1 MTENTSLCSIHSS
14 PLCRLAPGRRIE
26 AVQLLSEKER
36 KKALNGFAVLSALL
50 SS

>member
-1 MTENTSLCSIHSS
+1 MRENTSLCSIHSS
-14 PLCRLAPGRRIE
+14 PLCRLAPGQEDRGY
-26 AVQLLSEKER
+26 AVLSEKEI